1 MVNPTVLQ
9 LFGGLA
15 PIGTFEPPGCLHR
28 GPEMTEVVA
37 PSSPATAAPKG
48 LLSRVVGVLVAPR
61 ATYADVAARPRWL
74 GVLAVVLA
82 TMATCSIIF
91 FSTDVGK
98 VALLDQQ
105 VSAMESFGIK
115 LPDEAYRQMEENL
128 ARPTT
133 PYFTAASQVIFV
145 PIVALII
152 AGIAMGI
159 FTAVLGGDASFKQVF
174 AIVAHAG
181 VVSAAQQLFV
191 YPLDYAR
198 ESLSS
203 PTTLAAFVPFL
214 DENTFPARLL
224 GSIDLFLIWWLVNL
238 AIGLGVLYK
247 RRTGPIA
254 VGFLSV
260 YLAIA
265 LIISGIRT
273 ALSGA

>member
-1 MVNPTVLQ
+1 
-9 LFGGLA
+9 
-15 PIGTFEPPGCLHR
+15 
-28 GPEMTEVVA
+28 MTEVAA
-37 PSSPATAAPKG
+37 PALTAAATPKG
-48 LLSRVVGVLVAPR
+48 LLARFFGVLVAPR

-74 GVLAVVLA
+74 GILAVVLLI
-82 TMATCSIIF
+82 MAAGSIIF

-98 VALLDQQ
+98 EALLDQQ
-105 VSAMESFGIK
+105 VRTMESFGLK
-115 LPDEAYRQMEENL
+115 LPAEAYQQMEDRL
-128 ARPTT
+128 SRPST
-133 PYFTAASQVIFV
+133 PYVTAASQVVFI
-145 PIVALII
+145 PIIALII

-198 ESLSS
+198 GTLSS
-203 PTTLAAFVPFL
+203 PTNLAVFLPFL

-254 VGFLSV
+254 VGFLGV

-265 LIISGIRT
+265 LIIAGIRT
-273 ALSGA
+273 ALAGA

>member
-1 MVNPTVLQ
+1 
-9 LFGGLA
+9 
-15 PIGTFEPPGCLHR
+15 
-28 GPEMTEVVA
+28 MTEVAV
-37 PSSPATAAPKG
+37 PALTAAATPKG
-48 LLSRVVGVLVAPR
+48 LLARVFGVLVAPR

-74 GVLAVVLA
+74 GVLAVVLLV
-82 TMATCSIIF
+82 MAAGSIIF

-98 VALLDQQ
+98 EALLDQQ
-105 VSAMESFGIK
+105 VRTMESFGLK
-115 LPDEAYRQMEENL
+115 LPDEAYRQMEERV
-128 ARPTT
+128 AGAST
-133 PYFTAASQVIFV
+133 PYVTAASQVVFI
-145 PIVALII
+145 PIIALII
-152 AGIAMGI
+152 SGIAMGI
-159 FTAVLGGDASFKQVF
+159 FTAVLGGEASFKQVF

-198 ESLSS
+198 GTLSS
-203 PTTLAAFVPFL
+203 PTNLAVFLPFL

-254 VGFLSV
+254 VGFLGV

-265 LIISGIRT
+265 LIIAGIRT
-273 ALSGA
+273 ALAGA